1 MKLKDKLNLRSLIIL
16 TLFFAISV
24 CGFSQTQNVRER
36 VFIDVNSQ
44 DLLVGET
51 LQYSAICLSHTTNK
65 VSPLSK
71 YLYVELVGESGVIFQ
86 RKHKLEEGK
95 ASGEFFLPSAIE
107 TGQYYLVAYTRW
119 MRNFGDTEKTPLVF
133 INPYKGHINPA
144 NENPEL
150 NVEFNTL
157 SGDLVAGASNAVA
170 FKVQFGNTPAIRSGR
185 VIGEDGKIAD
195 VVSNEYGIGHFEIT
209 PEAGKQY
216 QLLIEKPEGGIEFFD
231 LPMATENGV
240 GLNVAHSTD
249 FINLTPLGDVQFS
262 QLTINHQGKVV
273 YEKRIESKS
282 AIRIARKDL
291 PKDILEVSLTDA
303 GGARKFG
310 AALFNTTI
318 ETSNLQESFATRT
331 EASLDQN
338 LPIGN
343 YSVSIRKV
351 SENQPQQN
359 HSLYSKTGLQLPEHL
374 SHSDLQY
381 ASFFQ
386 HVEQKDIPEYVSFIP
401 EYRYEL
407 LEGSLKANSDTTS
420 IDDKNVVLS
429 LTGEDKLNMSVARTD
444 KDGKFIL
451 EYQTVHRGQVTPA
464 HLTAPDFE
472 NSYSLE
478 ITSNFIEEHDLNF
491 SPIHIDSA
499 QLEDIRQRS
508 IISQIENVYFTPV
521 IDSVEI
527 ENNVPSTIP
536 VFNAH
541 YEFDDYTR
549 FRTLKE
555 HFVEYIQ
562 VAGVRERR
570 GKKRF
575 ILYSY
580 DAGFSFETEPIV
592 MLDGVPVPG
601 NEILEFSPYR
611 IKSLDA
617 FNRRYFLG
625 SFVADGILSFTTIEG
640 NLGGFTF
647 DSNHLAFELLTPQSE
662 NTASRVSLQEDERI
676 PDSRIQLLWLP
687 NLKIEQDGLQQI
699 RFNTSDIE
707 GDFEMVIEGFT
718 ESGLPISMVKQFEV
732 KQLNNE

>member
-1 MKLKDKLNLRSLIIL
+1 
-16 TLFFAISV
+16 
-24 CGFSQTQNVRER
+24 
-36 VFIDVNSQ
+36 
-44 DLLVGET
+44 
-51 LQYSAICLSHTTNK
+51 
-65 VSPLSK
+65 
-71 YLYVELVGESGVIFQ
+71 
-86 RKHKLEEGK
+86 
-95 ASGEFFLPSAIE
+95 
-107 TGQYYLVAYTRW
+107 
-119 MRNFGDTEKTPLVF
+119 
-133 INPYKGHINPA
+133 
-144 NENPEL
+144 
-150 NVEFNTL
+150 
-157 SGDLVAGASNAVA
+157 
-170 FKVQFGNTPAIRSGR
+170 
-185 VIGEDGKIAD
+185 
-195 VVSNEYGIGHFEIT
+195 

-231 LPMATENGV
+231 LPKAAENSV
-240 GLNVAHSTD
+240 GLNVAHSAD
-249 FINLTPLGDVQFS
+249 FITLTPLGDIQFS

-273 YEKRIESKS
+273 YKKRIESKS

-291 PKDILEVSLTDA
+291 PEDILEVSLADA
-303 GGARKFG
+303 GGAQKLQ
-310 AALFNTTI
+310 AALFNTNI
-318 ETSNLQESFATRT
+318 ETDVLQEAFATRT
-331 EASLDQN
+331 EASLAQQ
-338 LPIGN
+338 LPSGN

-351 SENQPQQN
+351 SESQPLQN
-359 HSLYSKTGLQLPEHL
+359 HSIYAKTGLQLPDNLNHTE
-374 SHSDLQY
+374 LQY
-381 ASFFQ
+381 LSFFQ
-386 HVEQKDIPEYVSFIP
+386 RIEQKAIPEQVSFMP

-407 LEGSLKANSDTTS
+407 LEGSLKANGDTTT

-429 LTGEDKLNMSVARTD
+429 LTGEDRLNMSVARTD

-451 EYQTVHRGQVTPA
+451 EYQTVPRGQLTPA
-464 HLTAPDFE
+464 HLTVPDFE

-478 ITSNFIEEHDLNF
+478 INSNFMEEHDLEF
-491 SPIHIDSA
+491 SPITIDSA

-570 GKKRF
+570 GEKRF

-580 DAGFSFETEPIV
+580 DAGFSFEAEPIV
-592 MLDGVPVPG
+592 LLDGVPVPG

-625 SFVADGILSFTTIEG
+625 SLVADGILSFTTIEG

-662 NTASRVSLQEDERI
+662 DKVARTSLQEDERI

-687 NLKIEQDGLQQI
+687 SLKVDQDGMQAI

-718 ESGLPISMVKQFEV
+718 ESGLPVSMVKRFEV